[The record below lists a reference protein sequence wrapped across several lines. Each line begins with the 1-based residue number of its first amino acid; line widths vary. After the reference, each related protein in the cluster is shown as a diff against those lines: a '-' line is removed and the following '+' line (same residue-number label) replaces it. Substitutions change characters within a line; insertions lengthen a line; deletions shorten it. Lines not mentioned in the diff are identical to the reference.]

1 DGGDNGRRGGGWV
14 YFPVELQLGQPAPQ
28 LPQVPDVLPVAVEVQ
43 ADEVTAVGTEGRVPD
58 VFLAGRGELRDQGA
72 VGDARELGPAV
83 ELPDCDVAAVR
94 ADVEISHGTD
104 VAHELAIGHRPEGEP
119 GLVAGVQDQVL
130 AVRRETSGGENPL
143 ARGVQELARGRFPD
157 PESFRAVAKG

>member
-1 DGGDNGRRGGGWV
+1 GGGFF
-14 YFPVELQLGQPAPQ
+14 FPVELQLGKPAPQ

-58 VFLAGRGELRDQGA
+58 VFLAGRVALRDQSA
-72 VGDARELGPAV
+72 VGAARDLDSTID
-83 ELPDCDVAAVR
+83 LPDRDVAAVR

-143 ARGVQELARGRFPD
+143 APGVQKLARGRFPD
-157 PESFRAVAKG
+157 LESFRAVAKG